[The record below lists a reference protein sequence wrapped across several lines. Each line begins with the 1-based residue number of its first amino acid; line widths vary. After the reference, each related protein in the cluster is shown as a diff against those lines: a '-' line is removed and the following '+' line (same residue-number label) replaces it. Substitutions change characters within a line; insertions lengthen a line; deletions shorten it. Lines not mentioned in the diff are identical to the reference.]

1 MGTCYSNTEEKR
13 IRKSNTNKSRKS
25 NGCLGS
31 FCNDSEGLEAQN
43 RQQAENR
50 PIINIKSSFKIYH
63 KADKLNNE
71 LDEVIK
77 KYSDKLE
84 IKKINY
90 IQLYNIFMNYIFD
103 FTQSNLVLCDSREE
117 SKEKKQLFLKKFPQI
132 NYSLKQIES
141 LNDERLN
148 KLCNFLRNKYII
160 FILKDDSSIDILE
173 KYMIFFI
180 ANNFDGK
187 FRFKGLYILS
197 EYISEYDDK
206 KASNSYLENLYHFI
220 DEDILYD
227 YYPKILI
234 NLNDIKSS
242 NLNYNN
248 PNSNNAYI
256 FINKYPHNANSQHN
270 KNDNNKILNKFDIN
284 YLCNKNTEEN
294 DTFLNFVSDFKIEY
308 ILNFLNLN
316 ESNNIINRKNG
327 KYITHS
333 EGKRNKTKKEE
344 KKAIIRQKNIY
355 IPKNIE
361 FDEFYKIIHNE
372 FVPLIEEFKEQIV
385 KNNCIL
391 IQFDNTIENLFM
403 LKLIYIIIFRITGL
417 TFDNI
422 YNYLKSNFFELS
434 NEEFIKIKKNEILN
448 FLV

>member
-234 NLNDIKSS
+234 NLSDIKSS
-242 NLNYNN
+242 NLNYIS

-294 DTFLNFVSDFKIEY
+294 DTFLNFVSKFHINY
-308 ILNFLNLN
+308 ILNFILFNDN
-316 ESNNIINRKNG
+316 KKNQKNI
-327 KYITHS
+327 KYVTHS
-333 EGKRNKTKKEE
+333 EAKRNKTSIEE
-344 KKAIIRQKNIY
+344 KKSFIKQKNIS
-355 IPKNIE
+355 IVKDME
-361 FDEFYKIIHNE
+361 FGEYYKIIQGE
-372 FVPLIEEFKEQIV
+372 FISIIEEFKNQVIQ
-385 KNNCIL
+385 NNCIL
-391 IQFDNTIENLFM
+391 IQFDDNIDNIFK
-403 LKLIYIIIFRITGL
+403 LKLLYIIIFRITGL
-417 TFDNI
+417 EFNDI
-422 YNYLKSNFFELS
+422 FEYLKSNFYDIENESNFLS
-434 NEEFIKIKKNEILN
+434 KKEEIIN

>member
-63 KADKLNNE
+63 KEDKLNNE

-90 IQLYNIFMNYIFD
+90 IQLYNIFINYIFD

-197 EYISEYDDK
+197 EYINEYDDK
-206 KASNSYLENLYHFI
+206 KASNSYLENLYYFI

-294 DTFLNFVSDFKIEY
+294 DTFLNFVSKFHINY
-308 ILNFLNLN
+308 ILNFILYNDN
-316 ESNNIINRKNG
+316 KKNQKKI
-327 KYITHS
+327 KYIKHS
-333 EGKRNKTKKEE
+333 EEKRNKTSIEE
-344 KKAIIRQKNIY
+344 KKSFIKQKNIS
-355 IPKNIE
+355 IVKDME
-361 FDEFYKIIHNE
+361 FGEYYKIIQGE
-372 FVPLIEEFKEQIV
+372 FISIIEEFKNQVIQ
-385 KNNCIL
+385 NNCIL
-391 IQFDNTIENLFM
+391 IQFD
-403 LKLIYIIIFRITGL
+403 
-417 TFDNI
+417 DNI
-422 YNYLKSNFFELS
+422 DNIFKLK
-434 NEEFIKIKKNEILN
+434 
-448 FLV
+448 